1 MKKILVI
8 CASYRTYSNSE
19 ILAASFMEGAKS
31 AGHEVKKFTLRNKL
45 VRPCRACDL
54 CYHNGKPCVIED
66 DMEELYT
73 EIDWA
78 DIVVMASPLYY
89 FGFPAQLKA
98 IIDRLYAFD
107 VQAKLSKNTQSLID
121 HDKSYILIMTAAA
134 DRVGIFDLV
143 KQHAHQIFSEWF
155 RWRNLGTIFVSG
167 IVASGDIV
175 NHPAMEEAKKLG
187 ASLK

>member
-121 HDKSYILIMTAAA
+121 
-134 DRVGIFDLV
+134 
-143 KQHAHQIFSEWF
+143 